1 MVVLAISL
9 PVVAGAQKP
18 TGRSPLTGIE
28 AWIDTAMVKG
38 HGVGLAVAVVKDDSI
53 VFAKGFGV
61 KKLGDPAPVD
71 PKTIF
76 AVGSTSKAFTAAAL
90 GMLVDEG
97 RIGWDDKVTD
107 RLPGFQL
114 YDPAVTREITIR
126 DLLTH
131 RSGLSR
137 GDRIWLG
144 SNLSRAEV
152 IRRVRFHRPT
162 WSFRTV
168 WGYQNMMYL
177 TAGEVIPAVTGTT
190 WDAFLKDRI
199 FTPLGMSSTSTST
212 RGLETQADVAQPH
225 EDVDGKITTIPW
237 RNIDNVGPAGSINSN
252 VLDMAQWIR
261 FHLAGGSV
269 GGKQLLRPETHRELL
284 TPQMWIRSAEGL
296 ETFYGSTHFL
306 GYGLGW
312 FLFDRAGRKII
323 EHSGGIDG
331 MITELILVPEEKLG
345 VIVLS
350 NRSSLLA
357 FPVGQHIVDQYLG
370 QGNVDRLGSFLAS
383 QTQSEARER
392 TVEDSL
398 TRSRAASSRPA
409 LAIEAYTGTFDNPMF
424 GPARVALESGK
435 LVVQIQSQ
443 RNPLNLEHWQYDTF
457 RGAWGDRHF
466 GKAFVTFR
474 VVNGTATGLT
484 IDGIEQE
491 FVRRAASVAA
501 LACEPS
507 DIDQTRLE
515 TRRSPYDSAAVR
527 LGSREAR
534 VCYSRPSARGRV
546 VFGGEVV
553 PYDTLWRTGANDPT
567 IIHLPF
573 AAEIGGLAVPAG
585 KYSIYT
591 VPGRA
596 GWKVV
601 INRETVRGG
610 LTRDEGQFKNQY
622 TDEVR
627 AQEVGRGTAAS
638 EALTEPVE
646 KFTIRSEM
654 KGPDQA
660 DLILEWEK
668 TRVRIPIR
676 ASARE

>member
-1 MVVLAISL
+1 LA
-9 PVVAGAQKP
+9 AAAQKP
-18 TGRSPLTGIE
+18 AARSPLYGIE
-28 AWIDTAMVKG
+28 AWIDSAMVKG

-61 KKLGDPAPVD
+61 RKLGDPTPVD
-71 PKTIF
+71 TKTIF

-97 RIGWDDKVTD
+97 RLGWDDKVTD
-107 RLPGFQL
+107 RMPGFQL
-114 YDPAVTREITIR
+114 YDPAVTRELTVR

-152 IRRVRFHRPT
+152 IRRVRFHHPT
-162 WSFRTV
+162 WSLRTV

-177 TAGEVIPAVTGTT
+177 TAGELIPAVTGTS
-190 WDAFLKDRI
+190 WDAFLKERI
-199 FTPLGMSSTSTST
+199 FGPLGMTSTSTST
-212 RGLETQADVAQPH
+212 RALDGQSDVAQPH
-225 EDVDGKITTIPW
+225 EDVDGKVTTIPW
-237 RNIDNVGPAGSINSN
+237 RNIDNVGPAGSVNSN
-252 VLDMAQWIR
+252 VLDMAQWMR
-261 FHLAGGSV
+261 FHLAGGIV
-269 GGKQLLRPETHRELL
+269 GGKRLLRPETHRELF

-296 ETFYGSTHFL
+296 EAFYGNTHFL

-312 FLFDRAGRKII
+312 FLFDRAGRKIA

-331 MITELILVPEEKLG
+331 MITEQILVPEEKLG

-350 NRSSLLA
+350 NRGTLLA
-357 FPVGQHIVDQYLG
+357 FPVGQHIVDLYLG
-370 QGNVDRLGSFLAS
+370 MGNVDRLGPFLAS
-383 QTQSEARER
+383 QAEGETRER
-392 TVEDSL
+392 SVEDSL
-398 TRSRAASSRPA
+398 GRARAASSRPS
-409 LAIEAYTGTFDNPMF
+409 LGLEAYTGTFDNPMF
-424 GPARVALESGK
+424 GPARVSLESGK
-435 LVVQIQSQ
+435 LVVQILSQ
-443 RNPLNLEHWQYDTF
+443 ASPLNLEHWQYDTF
-457 RGAWGDRHF
+457 RGGWGDPHF
-466 GKAFVTFR
+466 GKAFTTFR
-474 VVNGTATGLT
+474 VVNGVVTGLT
-484 IDGIEQE
+484 VDGLEQE
-491 FVRRAASVAA
+491 FVRRPAAVAA

-507 DIDQTRLE
+507 DVDQTRLAN
-515 TRRSPYDSAAVR
+515 RRSPYDSAEV
-527 LGSREAR
+527 LIGTKQAR

-546 VFGGEVV
+546 VFGSEVV

-573 AAEIGGLAVPAG
+573 AATIAGLTVPAG

-591 VPGRA
+591 VPGRTE
-596 GWKVV
+596 WKVV
-601 INRETVRGG
+601 INRETARGG

-622 TDEVR
+622 TAEVR
-627 AQEVGRGTAAS
+627 GQELGRATVAS

-654 KGPDQA
+654 KGTDQA

-676 ASARE
+676 G